1 LISTPIFG
9 VGGDIKLLIVD
20 ISYVSVSILDLLS
33 SFVTTCPSTFEAP
46 PKEDFMYKTY
56 RMCSIKKEKCMKI

>member
-1 LISTPIFG
+1 LISTPIFV
-9 VGGDIKLLIVD
+9 VGGDIKLPIFD

-33 SFVTTCPSTFEAP
+33 SFVRTCPSTFEAP
-46 PKEDFMYKTY
+46 PKEDFMYNTY